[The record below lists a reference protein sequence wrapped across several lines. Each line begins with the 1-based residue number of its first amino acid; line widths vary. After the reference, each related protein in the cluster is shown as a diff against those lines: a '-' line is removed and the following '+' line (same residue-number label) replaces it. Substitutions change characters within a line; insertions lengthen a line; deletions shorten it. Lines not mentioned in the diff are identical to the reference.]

1 VVNSNRFWD
10 FLEHALFDYK
20 LFRAAYCIG
29 VVVAI
34 QLVTSIC
41 MLWVFNAAAGST
53 TGASVDAALG
63 DALKST
69 CLVAAVGFVLAA
81 LAGLLVFR
89 MMTYLGNKPLKTVN
103 ALFRNMAK
111 GRTDLSRDI
120 PALPYAELDHVSI
133 GYNGFMENIRQ
144 IIEYVRTTGIKIAVD
159 SAKVNRTVRAT
170 GEKTDRQKELSGM
183 VTLSSNDANNAIK
196 EVSENAQYVADNTS
210 SNLDKARQSFNELLV
225 VDKKVQQINNIVA
238 SFKSTVEELS
248 RNSSGIIDIVALI
261 NNISDQTSL
270 LSLNATIE
278 AARAGEHGKGFAV
291 VAEEVRTLAKRVK
304 PATEDIT
311 EKVRKMAKTV
321 EKTISETEEII
332 DSSNAVGQT
341 INQTSVHF
349 KSMITAFESTNEQ
362 LLKIAAAIEELSATN
377 GAVNQ
382 KIGLIND
389 FAQDIFA
396 DMSSSTQTVQG
407 LNEMTEK
414 MQEMV
419 SHYSTGRGLLDQ
431 IISKVRLHRDQMQC
445 QIMEMK
451 NKGINVFD
459 SAYKAVPNTNPQ
471 KYTAAFTKEFKNV
484 FQSYVDDIQKEIPGS
499 IYCLP
504 VDRNGYLPVHHRHAS
519 QAMTGDYEKD
529 LLCSRDQRIYLATLT
544 EKRRSTHTA
553 PLLLQTYMRDTGEI
567 LNDLSMPIMVDGRH
581 WGAIIIGLNPEI
593 FLQ

>member
-1 VVNSNRFWD
+1 
-10 FLEHALFDYK
+10 
-20 LFRAAYCIG
+20 
-29 VVVAI
+29 
-34 QLVTSIC
+34 
-41 MLWVFNAAAGST
+41 
-53 TGASVDAALG
+53 
-63 DALKST
+63 
-69 CLVAAVGFVLAA
+69 
-81 LAGLLVFR
+81 
-89 MMTYLGNKPLKTVN
+89 
-103 ALFRNMAK
+103 
-111 GRTDLSRDI
+111 
-120 PALPYAELDHVSI
+120 
-133 GYNGFMENIRQ
+133 
-144 IIEYVRTTGIKIAVD
+144 
-159 SAKVNRTVRAT
+159 VRAT
-170 GEKTDRQKELSGM
+170 GEKTDQQKELSGM

-210 SNLDKARQSFNELLV
+210 SNLDKARQSFSELLV
-225 VDKKVQQINNIVA
+225 VDEKVQQINTIVA

-248 RNSSGIIDIVALI
+248 RNSSGIIDIIALI

-311 EKVRKMAKTV
+311 EKVRKMAQTV
-321 EKTISETEEII
+321 EKTISETEVII

-382 KIGLIND
+382 KISLIND
-389 FAQDIFA
+389 FAQEIFA

-419 SHYSTGRGLLDQ
+419 SHYSTGRGLLDR
-431 IISKVRLHRDQMQC
+431 IISKVRLHRDEMQR

-459 SAYKAVPNTNPQ
+459 TAYKAVPNTNPQ
-471 KYTAAFTKEFKNV
+471 KYTAAFTREFRSV
-484 FQSYVDDIQKEIPGS
+484 FQSYVDDIQKEISGS
-499 IYCLP
+499 IYFLP

-519 QAMTGDYEKD
+519 QAMT
-529 LLCSRDQRIYLATLT
+529 SF
-544 EKRRSTHTA
+544 S
-553 PLLLQTYMRDTGEI
+553 
-567 LNDLSMPIMVDGRH
+567 GRTTSVH
-581 WGAIIIGLNPEI
+581 LGRLVRY
-593 FLQ
+593 